1 MTNANTTS
9 KTLRNSIA
17 AFTFAIAALGSTT
30 ALTVTTT
37 LGTTA
42 ILSAATLSQAHALP
56 RSEFR
61 RNRRANRKLR
71 KAQRKV
77 EAAAS
82 LAAKKRKAAAA
93 RVQFKACSNRRI
105 KAINQGTNPGPKCK
119 LKNSF

>member
-1 MTNANTTS
+1 MTTANTTTKS
-9 KTLRNSIA
+9 LRNSIA
-17 AFTFAIAALGSTT
+17 AVTFAIAALGSTT

-56 RSEFR
+56 RTEFR

-71 KAQRKV
+71 KAQRKA
-77 EAAAS
+77 EAAAN
-82 LAAKKRKAAAA
+82 LAAKKRKAATARA
-93 RVQFKACSNRRI
+93 NFKSCSNLRVQ
-105 KAINQGTNPGPKCK
+105 AINAGRTPGPKCK